1 MAATR
6 AGFIRR
12 LLGWAALLLMPV
24 SVWAASW
31 QILVV
36 GLRDD
41 PRYERKTLEQA
52 FIGKPTG
59 RPLVAAQIAIDELKD
74 NLQDSGNQLK
84 LQDLQWDGKSTTEL
98 LAEINE
104 RKAQVMLLE
113 LPLEQQKALMEAFAK
128 ITTAPI
134 VFNISE
140 SSDALRGASCH
151 PHWLHTLPSERMLAD
166 AMAQWLAARNWR
178 DMILLVGPEPQDQAL
193 RDIWIAS
200 IKRFGLKVKAERKF
214 VLSGDPRQ
222 REASNPKLLT
232 AEPAHDVVM
241 VLDSVGEFA
250 KSLPFNTALP
260 RPVVGSS
267 GLVPLAWHTSWER
280 YGAPQLSHR
289 FQKLT
294 NKQMASQDWASWMAV
309 KSFATALDEEPKANL
324 AQLLHNLRSGK
335 TNLDGFKGTALSF
348 RPWDGQLRQGIF
360 MAHGQAVAG
369 MAPVEGVLHPKEI
382 LDTLGADEP
391 ESLCK
396 RR

>member
-98 LAEINE
+98 LAEINK
-104 RKAQVMLLE
+104 RKAQVLLLD

>member
-1 MAATR
+1 MATR
-6 AGFIRR
+6 PSTLARR
-12 LLGWAALLLMPV
+12 LGVWAVILLMPV

-31 QILVV
+31 QVLVI

-41 PRYERKTLEQA
+41 PRYDRKTLEQA

-59 RPLVAAQIAIDELKD
+59 RPLVAAQIAIAELKD

-98 LAEINE
+98 LAEINK
-104 RKAQVMLLE
+104 RKAQVLLLD
-113 LPLEQQKALMEAFAK
+113 LPKEQQKALMEAFGK
-128 ITTAPI
+128 ITTTPI

-140 SSDALRGASCH
+140 TSDELRGTSCH
-151 PHWLHTLPSERMLAD
+151 PHWLHTLPSDRMLSD

-178 DMILLVGPEPQDQAL
+178 DIILLVGPEPQDQAL
-193 RDIWIAS
+193 REIWMAS

-241 VLDSVGEFA
+241 VLDTVGEFSKA
-250 KSLPFNTALP
+250 LPYNTALP
-260 RPVVGSS
+260 RPVVGSG

-294 NKQMASQDWASWMAV
+294 NKQMASQDWAAWMAV

-324 AQLLHNLRSGK
+324 AQLLRNLRSSK
-335 TNLDGFKGTALSF
+335 TTLDGFKGTALSF

-369 MAPVEGVLHPKEI
+369 MAPVDGVLHPKDI

>member
-1 MAATR
+1 MATHR
-6 AGFIRR
+6 SGGVRR
-12 LLGWAALLLMPV
+12 LCAWAIILLMPV

-31 QILVV
+31 QVLVV

-41 PRYERKTLEQA
+41 PRYDRKTLEQA

-59 RPLVAAQIAIDELKD
+59 RPLVAAQLAIDELKD
-74 NLQDSGNQLK
+74 NLQDAGNQLK
-84 LQDLQWDGKSTTEL
+84 LQDLQWDGRNTAEL
-98 LAEINE
+98 IAEINK
-104 RKAQVMLLE
+104 RRAQVLLLD
-113 LPLEQQKALMEAFAK
+113 LPKEQQKALMEAFSK
-128 ITTAPI
+128 ITAAPI

-140 SSDALRGASCH
+140 SSDELRGPSCH
-151 PHWLHTLPSERMLAD
+151 PNWLHTLPSERMLAD
-166 AMAQWLAARNWR
+166 GMSQWLASRNWR
-178 DMILLVGPEPQDQAL
+178 DIILLVGPEPQDQAL
-193 RDIWIAS
+193 RDIWMAS
-200 IKRFGLKVKAERKF
+200 IKRYGLKVKAERKF

-241 VLDSVGEFA
+241 VLDTVGEFA
-250 KSLPFNTALP
+250 KGLPYNTALP
-260 RPVVGSS
+260 RPVVGNG

-294 NKQMASQDWASWMAV
+294 GKQMASQDWASWMAV
-309 KSFATALDEEPKANL
+309 KSFATALDEEPKAPL
-324 AQLLHNLRSGK
+324 AQLLNKLRSGK
-335 TNLDGFKGTALSF
+335 TTLDGFKGTALSF

-360 MAHGQAVAG
+360 MAHGQAVAA

>member
-6 AGFIRR
+6 SGVIRR
-12 LLGWAALLLMPV
+12 LLGWVALLLMPV

-98 LAEINE
+98 LGEINK
-104 RKAQVMLLE
+104 RKAQVLLLD
-113 LPLEQQKALMEAFAK
+113 LPVEQQKALMDAFAK
-128 ITTAPI
+128 ISTAPI

-151 PHWLHTLPSERMLAD
+151 PHWLHTLPSDRMLAD

-193 RDIWIAS
+193 RDIWTAS

-250 KSLPFNTALP
+250 KGLPFNTALP

-309 KSFATALDEEPKANL
+309 KSFATALDEEPKATL
-324 AQLLHNLRSGK
+324 AQLLNNLRSGK
-335 TNLDGFKGTALSF
+335 TTLDGFKGTALSF

>member
-1 MAATR
+1 MAAGR
-6 AGFIRR
+6 SGLVRCLWA
-12 LLGWAALLLMPV
+12 WAALAFMPF

-59 RPLVAAQIAIDELKD
+59 RPLVAAQIAIDEIKD
-74 NLQDSGNQLK
+74 NLQDGGNQLK

-98 LAEINE
+98 LAEINK
-104 RKAQVMLLE
+104 RKAQVLLLD
-113 LPLEQQKALMEAFAK
+113 LPAEQQKALMEAFAK
-128 ITTAPI
+128 IATAPI

-151 PHWLHTLPSERMLAD
+151 PHWLHTLPSDRMLAD

-178 DMILLVGPEPQDQAL
+178 DMILLVGAQPQDQAL
-193 RDIWIAS
+193 RDIWMAS
-200 IKRFGLKVKAERKF
+200 IKRYGLKVKAERKF

-241 VLDSVGEFA
+241 VLDTVGEFA
-250 KSLPFNTALP
+250 KGLPYNTALP
-260 RPVVGSS
+260 RPVVGSG

-324 AQLLHNLRSGK
+324 AQLLSNLRRGK
-335 TNLDGFKGTALSF
+335 TTVDGFKGTALSF

>member
-1 MAATR
+1 MATR
-6 AGFIRR
+6 YRTAAGR
-12 LLGWAALLLMPV
+12 LFRWALLLLVPIP
-24 SVWAASW
+24 VWAASW

-59 RPLVAAQIAIDELKD
+59 RPLLAAQIAADELKD
-74 NLQDSGNQLK
+74 NLQDGGNQLK
-84 LQDLQWDGKSTTEL
+84 LQDLQWDGKSTSEL
-98 LAEINE
+98 VAEINK
-104 RKAQVMLLE
+104 RKAQVLLLDLSE
-113 LPLEQQKALMEAFAK
+113 MQQKALMEAFAK
-128 ITTAPI
+128 IATAPI

-140 SSDALRGASCH
+140 GSDALRGASCH

-178 DMILLVGPEPQDQAL
+178 DLILLVGPEPQDQAL
-193 RDIWIAS
+193 RDIWMAS
-200 IKRFGLKVKAERKF
+200 IKRYGLKIKAERKF

-232 AEPAHDVVM
+232 AEPSHDVVL

-250 KSLPFNTALP
+250 KGLPFNTALP
-260 RPVVGSS
+260 RPVVGSG
-267 GLVPLAWHTSWER
+267 GLVPLAWYTSWDR

-289 FQKLT
+289 FQKLS
-294 NKQMASQDWASWMAV
+294 KQPMASQDWASWMAV

-324 AQLLHNLRSGK
+324 VQLLNKLRSGK
-335 TNLDGFKGTALSF
+335 TTLDGFKGTALSF

-369 MAPVEGVLHPKEI
+369 MAPVEGVLHPREV

>member
-1 MAATR
+1 MAACR
-6 AGFIRR
+6 SGFVRR
-12 LLGWAALLLMPV
+12 LFAWVALLLPV

-74 NLQDSGNQLK
+74 NLQDAGNQLK

-98 LAEINE
+98 LAEINK
-104 RKAQVMLLE
+104 RKAQVLLLD

-128 ITTAPI
+128 ISTAPI

-140 SSDALRGASCH
+140 SNDTLRSTSCH

-178 DMILLVGPEPQDQAL
+178 DVILLVGPEPQDQAL
-193 RDIWIAS
+193 RAIWIAS

-250 KSLPFNTALP
+250 KGLPFNTALP
-260 RPVVGSS
+260 RPVVGSG

-289 FQKLT
+289 LQKLT

-309 KSFATALDEEPKANL
+309 KSFATALDDEPKANL
-324 AQLLHNLRSGK
+324 AQLLHKLRSGQ
-335 TNLDGFKGTALSF
+335 TTLDGFKGTALSF

>member
-1 MAATR
+1 MAA
-6 AGFIRR
+6 RR
-12 LLGWAALLLMPV
+12 SGLLRSLWAWTALAVMPV

-59 RPLVAAQIAIDELKD
+59 RPLVAAQIALDEIKD

-84 LQDLQWDGKSTTEL
+84 LQDLQWDGKSSTEL
-98 LAEINE
+98 LAEINK
-104 RKAQVMLLE
+104 RKAQVLLLD
-113 LPLEQQKALMEAFAK
+113 LPKEQQKALMEAFGK

-140 SSDALRGASCH
+140 TSDELRGVSCH
-151 PHWLHTLPSERMLAD
+151 PHWLHTLPSDRMLSD

-178 DMILLVGPEPQDQAL
+178 DMILLVGSQPEDQAL
-193 RDIWIAS
+193 REIWMAS

-241 VLDSVGEFA
+241 VLDTVGEFA
-250 KSLPFNTALP
+250 KGLPYNTALP
-260 RPVVGSS
+260 RPVVGSG
-267 GLVPLAWHTSWER
+267 GLVPLAWHPSWER

-294 NKQMASQDWASWMAV
+294 NKQMASQDWAAWMAV
-309 KSFATALDEEPKANL
+309 KSFATALDEEPKATL
-324 AQLLHNLRSGK
+324 AQLLNKLRSGK
-335 TNLDGFKGTALSF
+335 TTLDGFKGTALSF

-369 MAPVEGVLHPKEI
+369 MAPVDGVLHPKEI

>member
-1 MAATR
+1 MAAVR
-6 AGFIRR
+6 SGFARR
-12 LLGWAALLLMPV
+12 VFAWGALWLMPV
-24 SVWAASW
+24 SVWAVSW

-59 RPLVAAQIAIDELKD
+59 RPLVAAQIALDELKD

-84 LQDLQWDGKSTTEL
+84 LQDLQWDGKNTTEL
-98 LAEINE
+98 LAEINK
-104 RKAQVMLLE
+104 RKAQVLLLD
-113 LPLEQQKALMEAFAK
+113 LPAEQQKVLMEVFGK

-151 PHWLHTLPSERMLAD
+151 PHWLHTLPSDRMLAD

-178 DMILLVGPEPQDQAL
+178 DMILLVGAQPQDQAL
-193 RDIWIAS
+193 RDVWMAS
-200 IKRFGLKVKAERKF
+200 IKRYGLKVKAERKF

-222 REASNPKLLT
+222 REAGNPKLLT
-232 AEPAHDVVM
+232 ADPAHDVVM
-241 VLDSVGEFA
+241 VLDTVGEFA
-250 KSLPFNTALP
+250 KGLPYNTALP
-260 RPVVGSS
+260 RPVVGSG

-309 KSFATALDEEPKANL
+309 KSFATALDEEPKATL
-324 AQLLHNLRSGK
+324 AQLLHKLRSG
-335 TNLDGFKGTALSF
+335 TTTLDGFKGTALSF

-360 MAHGQAVAG
+360 MAHGEAVAG

>member
-1 MAATR
+1 MAANRNSTLR
-6 AGFIRR
+6 HLF
-12 LLGWAALLLMPV
+12 GWVALLLMPV
-24 SVWAASW
+24 AVWAASW
-31 QILVV
+31 NMLVV

-59 RPLVAAQIAIDELKD
+59 RPLIAAQIALDELKD

-84 LQDLQWDGKSTTEL
+84 LQDLEWDGKNTAEL
-98 LAEINE
+98 VAEINK
-104 RKAQVMLLE
+104 RKAQVLLLD
-113 LPLEQQKALMEAFAK
+113 LPKEQQMALMDAFGTIK
-128 ITTAPI
+128 TTPI

-140 SSDALRGASCH
+140 GSDALRGASCH
-151 PHWLHTLPSERMLAD
+151 PNWLHTLPSERMLAD

-178 DMILLVGPEPQDQAL
+178 DMIVLVGPDPKDQAL
-193 RDIWIAS
+193 RDIWMAS
-200 IKRFGLKVKAERKF
+200 IKRYGLKVKAERKF

-241 VLDSVGEFA
+241 VLDTVGEFA
-250 KSLPFNTALP
+250 KALPYNTALP
-260 RPVVGSS
+260 RPVTGSG
-267 GLVPLAWHTSWER
+267 GLVPLAWHPSWER

-289 FQKLT
+289 FQKLS
-294 NKQMASQDWASWMAV
+294 NKQMASQDWAAWMAV

-324 AQLLHNLRSGK
+324 AQLLHNLRSSK
-335 TNLDGFKGTALSF
+335 TTLDGFKGTALSF

-369 MAPVEGVLHPKEI
+369 MAPVEGVLHPKDI

-391 ESLCK
+391 ESQCK

>member
-1 MAATR
+1 MAACR
-6 AGFIRR
+6 SGFVRR
-12 LLGWAALLLMPV
+12 LFAWVALLLPV

-74 NLQDSGNQLK
+74 NLQESGNQLK

-98 LAEINE
+98 LAEINK
-104 RKAQVMLLE
+104 RKAQVLLLD

-128 ITTAPI
+128 ISTAPI

-140 SSDALRGASCH
+140 SNDTLRSTSCH

-178 DMILLVGPEPQDQAL
+178 DVILLVGPEPQDQAL
-193 RDIWIAS
+193 RAIWIAS

-250 KSLPFNTALP
+250 KGLPFNTALP
-260 RPVVGSS
+260 RPVVGSG

-324 AQLLHNLRSGK
+324 AQLLHKLRSGQ
-335 TNLDGFKGTALSF
+335 TTLDGFKGTALSF

>member
-1 MAATR
+1 MATTR
-6 AGFIRR
+6 SGVIRR
-12 LLGWAALLLMPV
+12 LLGWVALLLMPV

-98 LAEINE
+98 LAEINK
-104 RKAQVMLLE
+104 RKAQVLLLD
-113 LPLEQQKALMEAFAK
+113 LPVEQQKALMDAFAK
-128 ITTAPI
+128 ISTAPI

-151 PHWLHTLPSERMLAD
+151 PHWLHTLPSDRMLAD

-250 KSLPFNTALP
+250 KGLPFNTALP

-309 KSFATALDEEPKANL
+309 KSFATALDEEPKATL

-335 TNLDGFKGTALSF
+335 TTLDGFKGTALSF

>member
-1 MAATR
+1 MAAGR
-6 AGFIRR
+6 SGLVRCLWA
-12 LLGWAALLLMPV
+12 WAALAFMPF

-59 RPLVAAQIAIDELKD
+59 RPLVAAQIAIDEIKD
-74 NLQDSGNQLK
+74 NLQDGGNQLK

-98 LAEINE
+98 LAEINK
-104 RKAQVMLLE
+104 RKAQVLLLD
-113 LPLEQQKALMEAFAK
+113 LPAEQQKALMEAFAK
-128 ITTAPI
+128 IATAPI

-151 PHWLHTLPSERMLAD
+151 PHWLHTLPSDRMLAD

-178 DMILLVGPEPQDQAL
+178 DMILLVGAQPQDQAL
-193 RDIWIAS
+193 RDVWMAS
-200 IKRFGLKVKAERKF
+200 IKRYGLKVKAERKF

-222 REASNPKLLT
+222 REAGNPKLLT

-250 KSLPFNTALP
+250 KGLPYNTALP
-260 RPVVGSS
+260 RPVVGSG

-324 AQLLHNLRSGK
+324 AQLLSNLRSGK
-335 TNLDGFKGTALSF
+335 TTLDGFKGTALSF

>member
-1 MAATR
+1 MAACR
-6 AGFIRR
+6 SGFACRVFAW
-12 LLGWAALLLMPV
+12 GALWLMPV

-31 QILVV
+31 QILIV

-59 RPLVAAQIAIDELKD
+59 RPLVAAQIALDELKD

-84 LQDLQWDGKSTTEL
+84 LQDLQWDGKNTTEL
-98 LAEINE
+98 LAEINK
-104 RKAQVMLLE
+104 RKAQVLLLD
-113 LPLEQQKALMEAFAK
+113 LPAEQQKALMEVFGK

-151 PHWLHTLPSERMLAD
+151 PHWLHTLPSDRMLAD

-178 DMILLVGPEPQDQAL
+178 DMILLVGAQPQDQAL
-193 RDIWIAS
+193 RDVWMAS
-200 IKRFGLKVKAERKF
+200 IKRYGLKVKAERKF

-222 REASNPKLLT
+222 REAGNPKLLT

-241 VLDSVGEFA
+241 VLDTVGEFA
-250 KSLPFNTALP
+250 KALPYNTALP
-260 RPVVGSS
+260 RPVVGSG

-309 KSFATALDEEPKANL
+309 KSFATALDEEPKSTL
-324 AQLLHNLRSGK
+324 AQLLHKLRSG
-335 TNLDGFKGTALSF
+335 TTTLDGFKGTALSF

-369 MAPVEGVLHPKEI
+369 MAPVDGVLHPKEI

>member
-1 MAATR
+1 MATHR
-6 AGFIRR
+6 SGGVRR
-12 LLGWAALLLMPV
+12 LCAWAIILLMPV

-31 QILVV
+31 QVLVV

-41 PRYERKTLEQA
+41 PRYDRKTLEQA

-59 RPLVAAQIAIDELKD
+59 RPLVAAQLAIDELKD
-74 NLQDSGNQLK
+74 NLQDAGNQLK
-84 LQDLQWDGKSTTEL
+84 LQDLQWDGRNTTEL
-98 LAEINE
+98 IAEINK
-104 RKAQVMLLE
+104 RRAQVLLLD
-113 LPLEQQKALMEAFAK
+113 LPKEQQKALMEAFSK
-128 ITTAPI
+128 ITAAPI

-140 SSDALRGASCH
+140 SSDELRGPSCH
-151 PHWLHTLPSERMLAD
+151 PNWLHTLPSERMLAD
-166 AMAQWLAARNWR
+166 GTSQWLASRNWR
-178 DMILLVGPEPQDQAL
+178 DIILLVGPEPQDQAL
-193 RDIWIAS
+193 RDIWMAS
-200 IKRFGLKVKAERKF
+200 IKRYGLKVKAERKF

-241 VLDSVGEFA
+241 VLDTVGEFA
-250 KSLPFNTALP
+250 KGLPYNTALP
-260 RPVVGSS
+260 RPVVGNG

-294 NKQMASQDWASWMAV
+294 GKQMASQDWASWMAV
-309 KSFATALDEEPKANL
+309 KSFATALDEEPKAPL
-324 AQLLHNLRSGK
+324 AQLLNKLRSGK
-335 TNLDGFKGTALSF
+335 TTLDGFKGTALSF

-360 MAHGQAVAG
+360 MAHGQAVAA

>member
-1 MAATR
+1 MAA
-6 AGFIRR
+6 RR
-12 LLGWAALLLMPV
+12 SGLLRSLWAWTALALMPV

-31 QILVV
+31 QVLVI

-59 RPLVAAQIAIDELKD
+59 RPLVAAQIALDEIKD

-84 LQDLQWDGKSTTEL
+84 LQDLQWDGKSSTEL
-98 LAEINE
+98 LAEINK
-104 RKAQVMLLE
+104 RKAQVLLLD
-113 LPLEQQKALMEAFAK
+113 LPKEQQKALMEAFGK

-140 SSDALRGASCH
+140 TSDELRGVSCH
-151 PHWLHTLPSERMLAD
+151 PHWLHTLPSDRMLSD

-178 DMILLVGPEPQDQAL
+178 DMILLVGSQPEDQAM
-193 RDIWIAS
+193 REVWMAS

-222 REASNPKLLT
+222 RDAGNPKLLT

-241 VLDSVGEFA
+241 VLDTVGEFA
-250 KSLPFNTALP
+250 KGLPYNTALP
-260 RPVVGSS
+260 RPVVGSG
-267 GLVPLAWHTSWER
+267 GLVPLAWHPSWER

-294 NKQMASQDWASWMAV
+294 NKQMASQDWAAWMAV
-309 KSFATALDEEPKANL
+309 KSFATALDEEPKATL
-324 AQLLHNLRSGK
+324 AQLLNKLRSGK
-335 TNLDGFKGTALSF
+335 TTLDGFKGTALSF

-369 MAPVEGVLHPKEI
+369 MAPVDGVLHPKEI

>member
-1 MAATR
+1 MAAART
-6 AGFIRR
+6 GLIRR
-12 LLGWAALLLMPV
+12 QFGWAVLLLMPV

-74 NLQDSGNQLK
+74 NLQESGNQLK

-98 LAEINE
+98 LAEINK
-104 RKAQVMLLE
+104 RKAQVLLLD

-128 ITTAPI
+128 ISTAPI

-140 SSDALRGASCH
+140 SNDTLRSTSCH

-178 DMILLVGPEPQDQAL
+178 DVILLVGPEPQDQAL
-193 RDIWIAS
+193 RAIWIAS

-250 KSLPFNTALP
+250 KGLPFNTALP
-260 RPVVGSS
+260 RPVVGSG

-309 KSFATALDEEPKANL
+309 KSFATALDEEPKSTL
-324 AQLLHNLRSGK
+324 AQLLHKLRSG
-335 TNLDGFKGTALSF
+335 TTTLDGFKGTALSF

-360 MAHGQAVAG
+360 MAHGEAVAG

>member
-1 MAATR
+1 MAACR
-6 AGFIRR
+6 SGFACRVFAW
-12 LLGWAALLLMPV
+12 GALWLMPV

-31 QILVV
+31 QILIV

-59 RPLVAAQIAIDELKD
+59 RPLVAAQIALDELKD

-84 LQDLQWDGKSTTEL
+84 LQDLQWDGKNTTEL
-98 LAEINE
+98 LAEINK
-104 RKAQVMLLE
+104 RKAQVLLLD
-113 LPLEQQKALMEAFAK
+113 LPAEQQKALMEVFGK

-151 PHWLHTLPSERMLAD
+151 PHWLHTLPSDRMLAD
-166 AMAQWLAARNWR
+166 ATAQWLAARNWR
-178 DMILLVGPEPQDQAL
+178 DMILLVGAQPQDQAL
-193 RDIWIAS
+193 RDVWMAS
-200 IKRFGLKVKAERKF
+200 IKRYGLKVKAERKF

-222 REASNPKLLT
+222 REAGNPKLLT

-241 VLDSVGEFA
+241 VLDTVGEFA
-250 KSLPFNTALP
+250 KALPYNTALP
-260 RPVVGSS
+260 RPVVGSG

-309 KSFATALDEEPKANL
+309 KSFATALDEEPKSTL
-324 AQLLHNLRSGK
+324 AQLLHKLRSG
-335 TNLDGFKGTALSF
+335 TTTLDGFKGTALSF

-360 MAHGQAVAG
+360 MAHGEAVAG

>member
-1 MAATR
+1 MAACR
-6 AGFIRR
+6 SGFACRVFAW
-12 LLGWAALLLMPV
+12 GALWLMPV

-31 QILVV
+31 QILIV

-59 RPLVAAQIAIDELKD
+59 RPLVAAQIALDELKD

-84 LQDLQWDGKSTTEL
+84 LQDLQWDGKNTTEL
-98 LAEINE
+98 LAEINK
-104 RKAQVMLLE
+104 RKAQVLLLD
-113 LPLEQQKALMEAFAK
+113 LPAEQQKALMEVFGK

-151 PHWLHTLPSERMLAD
+151 PHWLHTLPSDRMLAD

-178 DMILLVGPEPQDQAL
+178 DMILLVGAQPQDQAL
-193 RDIWIAS
+193 RDVWMAS
-200 IKRFGLKVKAERKF
+200 IKRYGLKVKAERKF

-222 REASNPKLLT
+222 REAGNPKLLT

-241 VLDSVGEFA
+241 VLDTVGEFA
-250 KSLPFNTALP
+250 KALPYNTALP
-260 RPVVGSS
+260 RPVVGSG

-309 KSFATALDEEPKANL
+309 KSFATALDEEPKSTL
-324 AQLLHNLRSGK
+324 AQLLHKLRSG
-335 TNLDGFKGTALSF
+335 TTTLDGFKGTALSF

-360 MAHGQAVAG
+360 MAHGEAVAG

>member
-1 MAATR
+1 MATH
-6 AGFIRR
+6 GSGCGRR
-12 LLGWAALLLMPV
+12 LCAWAIILLMPV

-31 QILVV
+31 QVLVV

-41 PRYERKTLEQA
+41 PRYDRKTLEQA

-59 RPLVAAQIAIDELKD
+59 RPLVAAQLAIDELKD
-74 NLQDSGNQLK
+74 NLQDAGNQLK
-84 LQDLQWDGKSTTEL
+84 LQDLQWDGRNTTEL
-98 LAEINE
+98 IAEINK
-104 RKAQVMLLE
+104 RRAQVLLLD
-113 LPLEQQKALMEAFAK
+113 LPKEQQKALMEAFSK
-128 ITTAPI
+128 ITAAPI

-140 SSDALRGASCH
+140 SSDELRGPSCH
-151 PHWLHTLPSERMLAD
+151 PNWLHTLPSERMLAD
-166 AMAQWLAARNWR
+166 GMSQWLASRNWR
-178 DMILLVGPEPQDQAL
+178 DIILLVGPEPQDQAL
-193 RDIWIAS
+193 RDIWMAS
-200 IKRFGLKVKAERKF
+200 IKRYGLKVKAERKF

-241 VLDSVGEFA
+241 VLDTVGEFA
-250 KSLPFNTALP
+250 KGLPYNTALP
-260 RPVVGSS
+260 RPVVGNG

-294 NKQMASQDWASWMAV
+294 GKQMASQDWASWMAV
-309 KSFATALDEEPKANL
+309 KSFATALDEEPKAPL
-324 AQLLHNLRSGK
+324 AQLLNKLRSGK
-335 TNLDGFKGTALSF
+335 TTLDGFKGTALSF

-360 MAHGQAVAG
+360 MAHGQAVAA

>member
-1 MAATR
+1 MATHR
-6 AGFIRR
+6 SGGVRR
-12 LLGWAALLLMPV
+12 LCAWAIILLMPV

-31 QILVV
+31 QVLVV

-41 PRYERKTLEQA
+41 PRYDRKTLEQA

-59 RPLVAAQIAIDELKD
+59 RPLVAAQLAIDELKD
-74 NLQDSGNQLK
+74 NLQDAGNQLK
-84 LQDLQWDGKSTTEL
+84 LQDLQWDGRNTAEL
-98 LAEINE
+98 IAEINK
-104 RKAQVMLLE
+104 RRAQVLLLD
-113 LPLEQQKALMEAFAK
+113 LPKEQQKALMEAFSK
-128 ITTAPI
+128 ITAAPI

-140 SSDALRGASCH
+140 SSDELRGPSCH
-151 PHWLHTLPSERMLAD
+151 PNWLHTLPSERMLAD
-166 AMAQWLAARNWR
+166 GMSQWLASRNWR
-178 DMILLVGPEPQDQAL
+178 DIILLVGPGPQDQAL
-193 RDIWIAS
+193 RDIWMAS
-200 IKRFGLKVKAERKF
+200 IKRYGLKVKAERKF

-241 VLDSVGEFA
+241 VLDTVGEFA
-250 KSLPFNTALP
+250 KGLPYNTALP
-260 RPVVGSS
+260 RPVVGSG

-294 NKQMASQDWASWMAV
+294 GKQMASQDWASWMAV
-309 KSFATALDEEPKANL
+309 KSFATALDEEPKAPL
-324 AQLLHNLRSGK
+324 AQLLNKLRSGK
-335 TNLDGFKGTALSF
+335 TTLDGFKGTALSF

-360 MAHGQAVAG
+360 MAHGQAVAA

>member
-1 MAATR
+1 MAACR
-6 AGFIRR
+6 SGFACRVFAW
-12 LLGWAALLLMPV
+12 GALWLMPV

-84 LQDLQWDGKSTTEL
+84 LQDLQWDGKNTTEL
-98 LAEINE
+98 LAEINK
-104 RKAQVMLLE
+104 RKAQVLLLD
-113 LPLEQQKALMEAFAK
+113 LPAEQQKALMEVFGK

-134 VFNISE
+134 VFNISD

-151 PHWLHTLPSERMLAD
+151 PHWLHTLPSDRMLAD

-178 DMILLVGPEPQDQAL
+178 DMILLVGAQPQDQAL
-193 RDIWIAS
+193 RDVWMAS
-200 IKRFGLKVKAERKF
+200 IKRYGLKVKAERKF

-222 REASNPKLLT
+222 REAGNPKLLT

-241 VLDSVGEFA
+241 VLDTVGEFA
-250 KSLPFNTALP
+250 KVLPYNTALP
-260 RPVVGSS
+260 RPVVGSG

-309 KSFATALDEEPKANL
+309 RSFATALDEEPKATL
-324 AQLLHNLRSGK
+324 AQLLHKLRSG
-335 TNLDGFKGTALSF
+335 TTTLDGFKGTALSF

-360 MAHGQAVAG
+360 MAHGEAVAG

>member
-1 MAATR
+1 MATHR
-6 AGFIRR
+6 SGGVRR
-12 LLGWAALLLMPV
+12 LCAWAIILLMPV

-31 QILVV
+31 QVLVV

-41 PRYERKTLEQA
+41 PRYDRKTLEQA

-59 RPLVAAQIAIDELKD
+59 RPLVAAQLAIDELKD
-74 NLQDSGNQLK
+74 NLQDAGNQLK
-84 LQDLQWDGKSTTEL
+84 LQDLQWDGRNTTEL
-98 LAEINE
+98 IAEINK
-104 RKAQVMLLE
+104 RRAQVLLLD
-113 LPLEQQKALMEAFAK
+113 LPKEQQKALMEAFSK
-128 ITTAPI
+128 ITAAPI

-140 SSDALRGASCH
+140 SSDELRGPSCH
-151 PHWLHTLPSERMLAD
+151 PNWLHTLPSERMLAD
-166 AMAQWLAARNWR
+166 GMSQWLASRNWR
-178 DMILLVGPEPQDQAL
+178 DIILLVGPEPQDQAL
-193 RDIWIAS
+193 RDIWMAS
-200 IKRFGLKVKAERKF
+200 IKRYGLKVKAERKF

-241 VLDSVGEFA
+241 VLDTVGEFA
-250 KSLPFNTALP
+250 KGLPYNTALP
-260 RPVVGSS
+260 RPVVGNG

-294 NKQMASQDWASWMAV
+294 GKQMASQDWASWMAV
-309 KSFATALDEEPKANL
+309 KSFATALDEEPKAPL
-324 AQLLHNLRSGK
+324 AQLLNKLRSGK
-335 TNLDGFKGTALSF
+335 TTLDGFKGTALSF

-360 MAHGQAVAG
+360 MAHGQAVAA

>member
-6 AGFIRR
+6 SGVIRR
-12 LLGWAALLLMPV
+12 LLGWVALLLMPV

-98 LAEINE
+98 LAEINK
-104 RKAQVMLLE
+104 RKAQVLLLD
-113 LPLEQQKALMEAFAK
+113 LPVEQQKALMDAFAK
-128 ITTAPI
+128 ISTAPI

-151 PHWLHTLPSERMLAD
+151 PHWLHTLPSDRMLAD

-193 RDIWIAS
+193 RDIWTAS

-222 REASNPKLLT
+222 REASNLKLLT

-250 KSLPFNTALP
+250 KGLPFNTALP

-309 KSFATALDEEPKANL
+309 KSFATALDEEPKATL

-335 TNLDGFKGTALSF
+335 TTLDGFKGTALSF

>member
-1 MAATR
+1 MATR
-6 AGFIRR
+6 YRTAAGR
-12 LLGWAALLLMPV
+12 LFRWALLLLVPIP
-24 SVWAASW
+24 VWAASW

-59 RPLVAAQIAIDELKD
+59 RPLLAAQIAADELKD
-74 NLQDSGNQLK
+74 NLQDGGNQLK
-84 LQDLQWDGKSTTEL
+84 LQDLQWDGKSTSEL
-98 LAEINE
+98 VAEINK
-104 RKAQVMLLE
+104 RKAQVLLLDLSE
-113 LPLEQQKALMEAFAK
+113 MQQKALMEAFAK
-128 ITTAPI
+128 IATAPI

-140 SSDALRGASCH
+140 GSDALRGASCH
-151 PHWLHTLPSERMLAD
+151 PHWLHTLPSARMLAD

-178 DMILLVGPEPQDQAL
+178 DLILLVGPEPQDQAL
-193 RDIWIAS
+193 RDIWMAS
-200 IKRFGLKVKAERKF
+200 IKRYGLKIKAERKF

-232 AEPAHDVVM
+232 AEPSHDVVL

-250 KSLPFNTALP
+250 KGLPFNTALP
-260 RPVVGSS
+260 RPVVGSG
-267 GLVPLAWHTSWER
+267 GLVPLAWHTSWDR

-289 FQKLT
+289 FQKLS
-294 NKQMASQDWASWMAV
+294 KQPMASQDWASWMAV

-324 AQLLHNLRSGK
+324 VQLLNKLRSGK
-335 TNLDGFKGTALSF
+335 TTLDGFKGTALSF

-369 MAPVEGVLHPKEI
+369 MAPVEGVLHPREV

>member
-1 MAATR
+1 MATR
-6 AGFIRR
+6 PSTLARR
-12 LLGWAALLLMPV
+12 LGVWAVILLMPV

-31 QILVV
+31 QVLVI

-41 PRYERKTLEQA
+41 PRYDRKTLEQA

-98 LAEINE
+98 LAEINK
-104 RKAQVMLLE
+104 RKAQVLLLD
-113 LPLEQQKALMEAFAK
+113 LPKEQQKALMEAFGK
-128 ITTAPI
+128 ITTTPI

-140 SSDALRGASCH
+140 TSDELRGTSCH
-151 PHWLHTLPSERMLAD
+151 PHWLHTLPSDRMLSD

-178 DMILLVGPEPQDQAL
+178 DIILLVGPEPQDQAL
-193 RDIWIAS
+193 REIWMAS

-241 VLDSVGEFA
+241 VLDTVGEFSKA
-250 KSLPFNTALP
+250 LPYNTALP
-260 RPVVGSS
+260 RPVVGSG

-294 NKQMASQDWASWMAV
+294 NKQMASQDWAAWMAV

-324 AQLLHNLRSGK
+324 AQLLRNLRSSK
-335 TNLDGFKGTALSF
+335 TTLDGFKGTALSF

-369 MAPVEGVLHPKEI
+369 MAPVDGVLHPKDI

>member
-1 MAATR
+1 MATHR
-6 AGFIRR
+6 SGGVRR
-12 LLGWAALLLMPV
+12 LCAWAIILLMPV

-31 QILVV
+31 QVLVV

-41 PRYERKTLEQA
+41 PRYDRKTLEQA

-59 RPLVAAQIAIDELKD
+59 RPLVAAQLAIDELKD
-74 NLQDSGNQLK
+74 NLQDAGNQLK
-84 LQDLQWDGKSTTEL
+84 LQDLQWDGRNTAEL
-98 LAEINE
+98 IAEINK
-104 RKAQVMLLE
+104 RRAQVLLLD
-113 LPLEQQKALMEAFAK
+113 LPKEQQKALMEAFSK
-128 ITTAPI
+128 ITAAPI

-140 SSDALRGASCH
+140 SSDELRGPSCH
-151 PHWLHTLPSERMLAD
+151 PNWLHTLPSERMLAD
-166 AMAQWLAARNWR
+166 GMSQWLASHNWR
-178 DMILLVGPEPQDQAL
+178 DIILLVGPEPQDQAL
-193 RDIWIAS
+193 RDIWMAS
-200 IKRFGLKVKAERKF
+200 IKRYGLKVKAERKF

-241 VLDSVGEFA
+241 VLDTVGEFA
-250 KSLPFNTALP
+250 KGLPYNTALP
-260 RPVVGSS
+260 RPVVGSG

-294 NKQMASQDWASWMAV
+294 GKQMASQDWASWMAV
-309 KSFATALDEEPKANL
+309 KSFATALDEEPKAPL
-324 AQLLHNLRSGK
+324 AQLLNKLRSGK
-335 TNLDGFKGTALSF
+335 TTLDGFKGTALSF

-360 MAHGQAVAG
+360 MAHGQAVAA

>member
-1 MAATR
+1 MAA
-6 AGFIRR
+6 RR
-12 LLGWAALLLMPV
+12 SGLLRSLWAWTALALMPV

-31 QILVV
+31 QVLVI

-59 RPLVAAQIAIDELKD
+59 RPLVAAQIALDEIKD

-98 LAEINE
+98 LAEINK
-104 RKAQVMLLE
+104 RKAQVLLLD
-113 LPLEQQKALMEAFAK
+113 LPKEQQKALMEAFGK

-140 SSDALRGASCH
+140 TSDELRGVSCH
-151 PHWLHTLPSERMLAD
+151 PHWLHTLPSDRMLSD

-178 DMILLVGPEPQDQAL
+178 DMILLVGSQPEDQAM
-193 RDIWIAS
+193 REVWMAS

-222 REASNPKLLT
+222 RDASNPKLLT

-241 VLDSVGEFA
+241 VLDTVGEFA
-250 KSLPFNTALP
+250 KALPYNTALP
-260 RPVVGSS
+260 RPVVGSG
-267 GLVPLAWHTSWER
+267 GLVPLAWHPSWER

-294 NKQMASQDWASWMAV
+294 NKQMASQDWAAWMAV
-309 KSFATALDEEPKANL
+309 KSFATALDEEPKATL
-324 AQLLHNLRSGK
+324 AQLLNKLRSGK
-335 TNLDGFKGTALSF
+335 TTLDGFKGTALSF

-369 MAPVEGVLHPKEI
+369 MAPVDGVLHPKDI

>member
-1 MAATR
+1 MAA
-6 AGFIRR
+6 RR
-12 LLGWAALLLMPV
+12 SGLLRSLWAWTALALMPV

-31 QILVV
+31 QVLVI

-59 RPLVAAQIAIDELKD
+59 RPLVAAQIALDEIKD

-84 LQDLQWDGKSTTEL
+84 LQDLQWDGKSSTEL
-98 LAEINE
+98 LAEINK
-104 RKAQVMLLE
+104 RKAQVLLLD
-113 LPLEQQKALMEAFAK
+113 LPKEQQKALMEAFGK

-140 SSDALRGASCH
+140 TSDELRGVSCH
-151 PHWLHTLPSERMLAD
+151 PHWLHTLPSDRMLSD

-178 DMILLVGPEPQDQAL
+178 DMILLVGSQPEDQAM
-193 RDIWIAS
+193 REVWMAS

-222 REASNPKLLT
+222 RDASNPKLLT

-241 VLDSVGEFA
+241 VLDTVGEFA
-250 KSLPFNTALP
+250 KGLPYNTALP
-260 RPVVGSS
+260 RPVVGSG
-267 GLVPLAWHTSWER
+267 GLVPLAWHPSWER

-294 NKQMASQDWASWMAV
+294 NKQMASQDWAAWMAV
-309 KSFATALDEEPKANL
+309 KSFATALDEEPNATL
-324 AQLLHNLRSGK
+324 AQLLNKLRSGK
-335 TNLDGFKGTALSF
+335 TTLDGFKGTALSF

-369 MAPVEGVLHPKEI
+369 MAPVDGVLHPKEI